1 MEKENKSRNVSVI
14 KDADGNNVVVI
25 NDIIFK
31 GKRSINWDD
40 VENYLKEH
48 VGDFYTVVETNDVI
62 YFGSD
67 LPDEYSHSDYT
78 NSLKGAYA
86 KAKANAVQGLGGM
99 LEIATN
105 ASHNENKKEKH
116 SIDAANGWYRY
127 ESRFAL
133 PVYSVD
139 GEVERYNVYHV
150 YMIIR
155 HDLDNRKYLYDIINI
170 KKETSN
176 PLGC

>member
-1 MEKENKSRNVSVI
+1 
-14 KDADGNNVVVI
+14 
-25 NDIIFK
+25 
-31 GKRSINWDD
+31 
-40 VENYLKEH
+40 
-48 VGDFYTVVETNDVI
+48 
-62 YFGSD
+62 
-67 LPDEYSHSDYT
+67 
-78 NSLKGAYA
+78 
-86 KAKANAVQGLGGM
+86 M

-155 HDLDNRKYLYDIINI
+155 HDLDNRKYLYDVINI
-170 KKETSN
+170 KKEMSKSCQADALPSEN
-176 PLGC
+176 PFLYSKVYVL